1 MAVDEKNDR
10 RLREAPIGNS
20 PAADLAAQ
28 EMYEGDPQQEFFPDP
43 LPDDVPTQDEPPE
56 PAVEQEESLDHFLD
70 ETTALRVA
78 AEEVLEDLAQ
88 WEQPERIESNP
99 QPPVSLLQESL
110 EQLSYSL
117 GTKFDLVNSFVRD
130 STDVLDGR
138 LALTT
143 RLLSERAD
151 ESSVALAQLSNELVE
166 ASETLKDIRGKIAQ
180 LAERPSPEP
189 QAPSLEPVTDQIEA
203 LREELS
209 RMINAG
215 TLTLSRQQ
223 HDFEKRVA
231 KLEAAFSRSARRP
244 SKKTENAYFGLAI
257 FLLFVNALMILWLRF
272 GH

>member
-1 MAVDEKNDR
+1 MAVYDKNDP
-10 RLREAPIGNS
+10 LLTEG
-20 PAADLAAQ
+20 PAGDSFSDDLYQ
-28 EMYEGDPQQEFFPDP
+28 DDPAQEFFPDP
-43 LPDDVPTQDEPPE
+43 LPNDLEPEELLE
-56 PAVEQEESLDHFLD
+56 PAVEQEVSLDHFLD
-70 ETTALRVA
+70 ETNALRVA

-88 WEQPERIESNP
+88 WEQPELPIEETAAP
-99 QPPVSLLQESL
+99 AALLQESL
-110 EQLSYSL
+110 EQLAYSL
-117 GTKFDLVNSFVRD
+117 GTKFELVNSFVRD

-166 ASETLKDIRGKIAQ
+166 TSDTLKDIQNRIAVV
-180 LAERPSPEP
+180 LEKLSAAPATAE
-189 QAPSLEPVTDQIEA
+189 APKLEPVMKGLETLSD
-203 LREELS
+203 ELG

-231 KLEAAFSRSARRP
+231 KLEAALSRSARRP

-257 FLLFVNALMILWLRF
+257 FLLFANGLMILWLRF
-272 GH
+272 GQ